1 MWGPSCKTF
10 AVMAS
15 NGGLNREREMPEFAF
30 ALPSLSLS
38 NKKEDES
45 KNNWNSVLDRYRR
58 LSFINC
64 RTTIRGVGNQLYK
77 CELIIWQNGCRLS
90 VRMKHSSET
99 RKEITKNIEGRL
111 IFTKTCTW
119 LRHTP
124 YGLDWSKNQRE
135 MEPLPST
142 RWSFVTY
149 SSPKLLSPIP
159 ESGKQ
164 PCKRLSVYVTAACL

>member
-1 MWGPSCKTF
+1 
-10 AVMAS
+10 MAS

-77 CELIIWQNGCRLS
+77 CELII
-90 VRMKHSSET
+90 
-99 RKEITKNIEGRL
+99 
-111 IFTKTCTW
+111 
-119 LRHTP
+119 
-124 YGLDWSKNQRE
+124 
-135 MEPLPST
+135 
-142 RWSFVTY
+142 
-149 SSPKLLSPIP
+149 
-159 ESGKQ
+159 
-164 PCKRLSVYVTAACL
+164 